1 MTFPIYFDT
10 KKTLNLFGLFENFN
24 FIKKLYLENKL
35 PKVLMLSGKKG
46 SGKSTIIN
54 HLMYYIFDKSNYDEK
69 NNVINNNSI
78 FYKQFINNI
87 FLNIIYLPG
96 CDYKNIKVD
105 DIRDLKKNIY
115 QTSISEKPRFI
126 ILDDIELFNTN
137 SLNGL
142 LKIIEEPTNNNYFL
156 LINNKSKTL
165 IETIKSRCLDFKVI
179 LSEHKRLG
187 IINSLI
193 KKFNIN
199 SIIDPITSQLTPG
212 NFIKFNHIC
221 EANKIMPNANYLM
234 NLTLLLNFYKKKRD
248 PMYVDM
254 ILFLTDYYFN
264 DLKNKSSFNNEK
276 IIEYKTFIF
285 ENINKFFLYNLNQ
298 NALLNA
304 ITNKINDE

>member
-1 MTFPIYFDT
+1 MTFPIYFNT
-10 KKTLNLFGLFENFN
+10 KKTVNLFGLSENFN
-24 FIKKLYLENKL
+24 FIKNLYLANKL

-54 HLMYYIFDKSNYDEK
+54 HLMYYIFDKDNYDEK
-69 NNVINNNSI
+69 NNVIKNNSL
-78 FYKQFINNI
+78 FYKQFVDNI
-87 FLNIIYLPG
+87 YSNIIYLSG
-96 CDYKNIKVD
+96 SDFKNIKVD
-105 DIRDLKKNIY
+105 DIRDLKKKIY
-115 QTSISEKPRFI
+115 QTSISDKPRFI
-126 ILDDIELFNTN
+126 ILDDIELFNIN

-142 LKIIEEPTNNNYFL
+142 LKIIEEPTNNNHFL

-165 IETIKSRCLDFKVI
+165 IETIKSRCLDYKVI
-179 LSEHKRLG
+179 LSEHKRLE

-193 KKFNIN
+193 TKFNVN
-199 SIIDPITSQLTPG
+199 SIIDPEISQLTPG
-212 NFIKFNHIC
+212 NFIKFNYIC
-221 EANKIMPNANYLM
+221 DNNKIIPNSNYLK

-248 PMYVDM
+248 LLYVDM

-264 DLKNKSSFNNEK
+264 DLKYKSSFNNEK

-285 ENINKFFLYNLNQ
+285 ENINKFFMYNLNQ